1 MPCRIVPSRFILL
14 LNQHRRGT
22 GRAQPYYHLR
32 DIEPIPFIRILQLP
46 EETPK
51 GHPKK
56 FANRYQVEA
65 PIGEGAHA
73 STWRGWD
80 ERLERPVAI
89 KMLHQR
95 LANDPVFVQRFQAE
109 AKVAASV
116 RQANVVDV
124 YDFGQEN
131 GTLYIVMQFIDG
143 EDLKAL
149 IQRTAPIPIRDA
161 RRIIGNVLDGLHAIH
176 AAGIVHR
183 DIKPQNVLIGKDG
196 TARVTDFGVSEVNAT
211 AGLTGEGLTIGTVDY
226 MAPEQAQ
233 GLPLTPAADLYA
245 TGVMLY
251 EMLTGTLPYQ
261 GKNSRETMLHHIN
274 GQLTPP
280 SMRLP
285 ERGITPA
292 IDAVIGQSLAKD
304 PARRFGSARAMKQA
318 VGQAL
323 SETGGRGATQA
334 TTVMQS
340 QPIPAPA
347 YQQTQYQ
354 PAPQDEGAGLNS
366 AFRGILIL
374 LFIGVMGVAAWGAY
388 QLLDSDRFDFN
399 LPSLGGQEQVTPTPT
414 PTLTPEPEQQEEFVP
429 IEPTDPDAGAP
440 IVEEPSAT
448 EVPPTDVPAVP
459 DPTDVP
465 PTDPEPTTPPDQGG
479 DEIPIEPIEPE
490 GQPDTPEIEPSG
502 YDDWY
507 RYL

>member
-1 MPCRIVPSRFILL
+1 MSDTTLSR
-14 LNQHRRGT
+14 
-22 GRAQPYYHLR
+22 
-32 DIEPIPFIRILQLP
+32 
-46 EETPK
+46 
-51 GHPKK
+51 HPKK
-56 FANRYQVEA
+56 FASRYRIDG

-89 KMLHQR
+89 KTLHQR
-95 LANDPVFVQRFQAE
+95 LASDPVFLQRFQAE
-109 AKVAASV
+109 ARVAASV

-124 YDFGQEN
+124 YDFGQED

-149 IQRTAPIPIRDA
+149 IQRSAPISIRDT
-161 RRIIGNVLDGLHAIH
+161 RRIIGNVLDGLQAIH

-196 TARVTDFGVSEVNAT
+196 TARVTDFGVAEVDVT

-233 GLPLTPAADLYA
+233 GLSLTPAADLYA

-261 GKNSRETMLHHIN
+261 GKNSRETMLQHIN

-285 ERGITPA
+285 ERGITPV

-304 PARRFGSARAMKQA
+304 PARRFGTARAMKQA

-323 SETGGRGATQA
+323 AAPSNPATGQA
-334 TTVMQS
+334 TTVLQS
-340 QPIPAPA
+340 QASQPASAPV
-347 YQQTQYQ
+347 YQQARHQYQ
-354 PAPQDEGAGLNS
+354 PELVDDDAGAGLNS
-366 AFRGILIL
+366 AFKGILVL
-374 LFIGVMGVAAWGAY
+374 LLIGAMGVAVWGAY
-388 QLLDSDRFDFN
+388 QLLDSERFDFN
-399 LPSLGGQEQVTPTPT
+399 LPSLGGQEQESPTPTPT
-414 PTLTPEPEQQEEFVP
+414 PEPVQQGEFVP
-429 IEPTDPDAGAP
+429 IEPTNPEAGEP
-440 IVEEPSAT
+440 IVEEPVQEAPA
-448 EVPPTDVPAVP
+448 EAPPVPEPTDI
-459 DPTDVP
+459 P
-465 PTDPEPTTPPDQGG
+465 PTDPEPTLPPEDEGG
-479 DEIPIEPIEPE
+479 VPPIEPIEPE
-490 GQPDTPEIEPSG
+490 GEPDAPEIDPSG
-502 YDDWY
+502 YDVEY
-507 RYL
+507 RLEKVRLKGNA

>member
-1 MPCRIVPSRFILL
+1 M
-14 LNQHRRGT
+14 
-22 GRAQPYYHLR
+22 
-32 DIEPIPFIRILQLP
+32 P

-56 FANRYQVEA
+56 FADRYRVEA

-89 KMLHQR
+89 KTLHQR
-95 LANDPVFVQRFQAE
+95 LASDPVFVQRFQAE

-196 TARVTDFGVSEVNAT
+196 IARVTDFGVSEVNPT

-261 GKNSRETMLHHIN
+261 GKNSRETMLQHIN
-274 GQLTPP
+274 GQLTLP

-318 VGQAL
+318 VGHAL
-323 SETGGRGATQA
+323 SGAGGRGATQA

-340 QPIPAPA
+340 QPAPAPV
-347 YQQTQYQ
+347 YQE
-354 PAPQDEGAGLNS
+354 PMPVSQDEGAGLNS
-366 AFRGILIL
+366 AFKGILIL
-374 LFIGVMGVAAWGAY
+374 LFIGMMGVAAWGAY

-399 LPSLGGQEQVTPTPT
+399 LPSLGGQEQEAPTPT
-414 PTLTPEPEQQEEFVP
+414 PTAEPEQQEEFVP
-429 IEPTDPDAGAP
+429 IEPTDPDAGEP
-440 IVEEPSAT
+440 IVEEPAAT
-448 EVPPTDVPAVP
+448 DVPPTDVPVAP
-459 DPTDVP
+459 EPTDVP
-465 PTDPEPTTPPDQGG
+465 PTDPEPTTPPEDGG
-479 DEIPIEPIEPE
+479 ESLPIEPIEPE
-490 GQPDTPEIEPSG
+490 GEPDSPEIEPSG
-502 YDDWY
+502 YDVED

>member
-1 MPCRIVPSRFILL
+1 MS
-14 LNQHRRGT
+14 
-22 GRAQPYYHLR
+22 
-32 DIEPIPFIRILQLP
+32 
-46 EETPK
+46 EETPTE
-51 GHPKK
+51 HPKR
-56 FANRYQVEA
+56 FANRYRVDA
-65 PIGEGAHA
+65 RIGEGAHA
-73 STWRGWD
+73 TTWRGWD

-89 KMLHQR
+89 KILHQR
-95 LANDPVFVQRFQAE
+95 LASDPIFIQRFQAE

-149 IQRTAPIPIRDA
+149 IQRTAPISVRDA

-196 TARVTDFGVSEVNAT
+196 TARVTDFGIAEVDVT
-211 AGLTGEGLTIGTVDY
+211 AGLTAEGLTIGTVDY

-261 GKNSRETMLHHIN
+261 GKNSRETMLQHIN
-274 GQLTPP
+274 GRLTPP
-280 SMRLP
+280 SSRLP

-318 VGQAL
+318 LGQAL
-323 SETGGRGATQA
+323 SGSGGRGATQA
-334 TTVMQS
+334 TTVMQ
-340 QPIPAPA
+340 QAPQQAAPAPPLHYEPVPIPD
-347 YQQTQYQ
+347 
-354 PAPQDEGAGLNS
+354 DEGAGLNS
-366 AFRGILIL
+366 AFKGILIL
-374 LFIGVMGVAAWGAY
+374 LFIGLLGVGVWGAF
-388 QLLDSDRFDFN
+388 QLLDSDRFDLN
-399 LPSLGGQEQVTPTPT
+399 LPSFGGQEQVDDPTPT
-414 PTLTPEPEQQEEFVP
+414 PPPATEPQDEFVP
-429 IEPTDPDAGAP
+429 IEPTNPEAEEP
-440 IVEEPSAT
+440 IVEEPVQ
-448 EVPPTDVPAVP
+448 EVPTDAPVAPEPTDAPPTDVQ
-459 DPTDVP
+459 PTS
-465 PTDPEPTTPPDQGG
+465 PPDDGG
-479 DEIPIEPIEPE
+479 DAPPIEPIEPE
-490 GQPDTPEIEPSG
+490 GEPTDPEIEPSG
-502 YDDWY
+502 YDDGNRY
-507 RYL
+507 RLNRMKEHA